1 MGTSVEGQPQIF
13 YLPKEHNDKTM
24 AKHEAS
30 LAAIEEEIKT
40 AKANFEEDLLKIE
53 SKMSQNPDSLM
64 RDEDLIHED
73 DEENEET
80 ENKPRSVITVAQPT
94 KRPRQDS
101 HRKIEQEKTEPVDK
115 SMRIT
120 IKNDSKPTETK
131 PNAGPTEAELPVP
144 PASKKIKVEKGTG
157 NGKNNQEKKT
167 AII

>member
-1 MGTSVEGQPQIF
+1 MGDEALAEEDQKMDKKEKQRNRRMFGNLLGTLQRFKQDETRVKVREQKKLWEKNKRREMQYIKTTTTVEGQPQIF
-13 YLPKEHNDKTM
+13 YLPKEHNDKTT

-40 AKANFEEDLLKIE
+40 AKASFEEDLLKIE

-94 KRPRQDS
+94 
-101 HRKIEQEKTEPVDK
+101 
-115 SMRIT
+115 
-120 IKNDSKPTETK
+120 
-131 PNAGPTEAELPVP
+131 
-144 PASKKIKVEKGTG
+144 
-157 NGKNNQEKKT
+157 
-167 AII
+167 

>member
-1 MGTSVEGQPQIF
+1 MQ
-13 YLPKEHNDKTM
+13 EHNDKTT

-80 ENKPRSVITVAQPT
+80 ENKPRSVLKNFFESGNVWPLSQP
-94 KRPRQDS
+94 
-101 HRKIEQEKTEPVDK
+101 VWWW
-115 SMRIT
+115 
-120 IKNDSKPTETK
+120 
-131 PNAGPTEAELPVP
+131 L
-144 PASKKIKVEKGTG
+144 
-157 NGKNNQEKKT
+157 
-167 AII
+167 